1 MSSSPG
7 KKPPRDREAI
17 DLALDLRDALVAI
30 HPDSA
35 HLKQL
40 EATNRESD
48 LFEAELQLI
57 RPGRFRGYQRQTNH
71 RPFEL
76 PESRSG
82 DLDRPVADASDDI
95 DGAAEGLNVPA
106 DGVHLGDLAV
116 LDLGDPR
123 LGDAHQRSDLH
134 LGKPGVLPQLRE
146 LIAALLGAH
155 LRPAPL
161 PLCDAAGTIPAG
173 SKLPTYRLVS
183 SQRTAP
189 SSLLLLAV
197 LSLVRRIAS
206 LRERDRFRVPPALG
220 APKLRASDG

>member
-106 DGVHLGDLAV
+106 DDVHLGDLTV
-116 LDLGDPR
+116 LDCCAVETAILSHGHGHTVLAITNMPR
-123 LGDAHQRSDLH
+123 RLTLITAFRSW
-134 LGKPGVLPQLRE
+134 R
-146 LIAALLGAH
+146 AAV
-155 LRPAPL
+155 
-161 PLCDAAGTIPAG
+161 
-173 SKLPTYRLVS
+173 K
-183 SQRTAP
+183 
-189 SSLLLLAV
+189 
-197 LSLVRRIAS
+197 
-206 LRERDRFRVPPALG
+206 
-220 APKLRASDG
+220 